1 MAEIISSLSDA
12 VTASGKKLTEI
23 GKEPILHYLEK
34 VGTPK
39 KYWDEIY
46 EKLRDLHDAGRH
58 GTSGPGTAGTSGP
71 GNATPSYTQTILPQE
86 KHREP
91 RKTVFG
97 PVKKIAG

>member
-58 GTSGPGTAGTSGP
+58 GTSGPGNT
-71 GNATPSYTQTILPQE
+71 TPSYTQTILPQE

>member
-58 GTSGPGTAGTSGP
+58 GTSGPG
-71 GNATPSYTQTILPQE
+71 NATPSYTQTILPQE